1 MKSKTSH
8 QSDENLAL
16 KTQFP
21 FAQSIVVGFQNF
33 HDKTVI
39 RMNEIVTGITQAFQ
53 LIVTLNPE
61 VLHIAALSVYI
72 SLMATILAA
81 CISIPIGGLIHFR
94 EFRGKRTLKLIIQ
107 TLYSVPTVVVGLLL
121 YLLLSRSG
129 PLGFFGLLFTP
140 EGMIAGQTILI
151 IPITTGLVISALSGV
166 DRNISDTL
174 VSLGATEFQSI
185 TQIVK
190 EARLAILSA
199 VILAFGRAI
208 SEVGVAMMIG
218 GNIAGQT
225 RVLTTAIA
233 LQTGMGDFG
242 FSIALGIILLVIALV
257 IVVAMNLIT
266 TGLSPEHQK
275 ILGGPRS

>member
-1 MKSKTSH
+1 M
-8 QSDENLAL
+8 DA
-16 KTQFP
+16 
-21 FAQSIVVGFQNF
+21 I
-33 HDKTVI
+33 I
-39 RMNEIVTGITQAFQ
+39 TGITQAFN
-53 LIVTLNPE
+53 LIITLNPE

-72 SLMATILAA
+72 SLAATILAA
-81 CISIPIGGLIHFR
+81 CISIPLGGLIHFR
-94 EFRGKRTLKLIIQ
+94 EFRGKRTLKMIIQ
-107 TLYSVPTVVVGLLL
+107 TLYSVPTVVVGLLI

-129 PLGFFGLLFTP
+129 PLGFLGLLFTP
-140 EGMIAGQTILI
+140 EGMILGQMVLI

-185 TQIVK
+185 VQIVK

-218 GNIAGQT
+218 GNIADQT

-242 FSIALGIILLVIALV
+242 FSIALGIILLAIALV

-266 TGLSPEHQK
+266 SGLSAEHQQV
-275 ILGGPRS
+275 LGGPRS

>member
-1 MKSKTSH
+1 M
-8 QSDENLAL
+8 DA
-16 KTQFP
+16 
-21 FAQSIVVGFQNF
+21 
-33 HDKTVI
+33 
-39 RMNEIVTGITQAFQ
+39 IVTGITQAIN
-53 LIVTLNPE
+53 LILTLNPE
-61 VLHIAALSVYI
+61 VMHIAALSVYI
-72 SLMATILAA
+72 SLAATLLAA
-81 CISIPIGGLIHFR
+81 CISIPLGGLIHFR
-94 EFRGKRTLKLIIQ
+94 EFRGKRTLKMIIQ

-140 EGMIAGQTILI
+140 EGMILGQMILI
-151 IPITTGLVISALSGV
+151 IPITMGLVISALSGI
-166 DRNISDTL
+166 DPNISDTL

-185 TQIVK
+185 VQIVK
-190 EARLAILSA
+190 EARVAILSA

-242 FSIALGIILLVIALV
+242 FSIALGIILLAIALV
-257 IVVAMNLIT
+257 IVVALNLIT
-266 TGLSPEHQK
+266 TGLSSEQ
-275 ILGGPRS
+275 IIVQGGPRT

>member
-1 MKSKTSH
+1 M
-8 QSDENLAL
+8 D
-16 KTQFP
+16 
-21 FAQSIVVGFQNF
+21 
-33 HDKTVI
+33 
-39 RMNEIVTGITQAFQ
+39 EIVTGITQAID

-61 VLHIAALSVYI
+61 VLHIAALSIYV
-72 SLMATILAA
+72 SLAATILAA
-81 CISIPIGGLIHFR
+81 CISIPLGGLIHFR
-94 EFRGKRTLKLIIQ
+94 EFQGKQTLKLIIQ
-107 TLYSVPTVVVGLLL
+107 TLYSVPTVVVGLIL

-129 PLGFFGLLFTP
+129 PLGFLGLLFTP
-140 EGMIAGQTILI
+140 EGMILGQMVLI

-174 VSLGATEFQSI
+174 VSLGATEFQGI
-185 TQIVK
+185 FQIVK

-233 LQTGMGDFG
+233 LQTGMGAFG
-242 FSIALGIILLVIALV
+242 FSIALGIILLAIALV

-266 TGLSPEHQK
+266 SGLSYEHQK
-275 ILGGPRS
+275 VLGGPRS

>member
-1 MKSKTSH
+1 M
-8 QSDENLAL
+8 DE
-16 KTQFP
+16 
-21 FAQSIVVGFQNF
+21 I
-33 HDKTVI
+33 I
-39 RMNEIVTGITQAFQ
+39 TGITQAFN

-81 CISIPIGGLIHFR
+81 CISIPLGGLIHFR
-94 EFRGKRTLKLIIQ
+94 EFRGKRTLKMIIQ

-140 EGMIAGQTILI
+140 EGMILGQTVLI

-185 TQIVK
+185 AQIVK

-266 TGLSPEHQK
+266 SGLSYEHQK
-275 ILGGPRS
+275 VMGGPRS

>member
-1 MKSKTSH
+1 M
-8 QSDENLAL
+8 DE
-16 KTQFP
+16 
-21 FAQSIVVGFQNF
+21 I
-33 HDKTVI
+33 I
-39 RMNEIVTGITQAFQ
+39 TGIDQAFN

-72 SLMATILAA
+72 SLAATILAA
-81 CISIPIGGLIHFR
+81 CVSIPLGGLIHFR
-94 EFRGKRTLKLIIQ
+94 EFPGKRALRMIIQ

-140 EGMIAGQTILI
+140 EGMILGQMILI
-151 IPITTGLVISALSGV
+151 IPIITGLVISALSGV

-185 TQIVK
+185 LQIVK
-190 EARLAILSA
+190 EARLAILTA

-242 FSIALGIILLVIALV
+242 FSIALGIILLIIAL
-257 IVVAMNLIT
+257 IVVVALNLVT
-266 TGLSPEHQK
+266 SGLSFEHERA
-275 ILGGPRS
+275 LGGPRT

>member
-1 MKSKTSH
+1 M
-8 QSDENLAL
+8 D
-16 KTQFP
+16 
-21 FAQSIVVGFQNF
+21 
-33 HDKTVI
+33 
-39 RMNEIVTGITQAFQ
+39 EIVMGITQAID

-72 SLMATILAA
+72 SLAATLLAA
-81 CISIPIGGLIHFR
+81 CVSIPLGGLIHFR
-94 EFRGKRTLKLIIQ
+94 EFRGKSILKVIIQ

-129 PLGFFGLLFTP
+129 PLGLFGLLFTP
-140 EGMIAGQTILI
+140 EGMILGQMVLI

-174 VSLGATEFQSI
+174 VSLGATEFQCI
-185 TQIVK
+185 VQIVK

-242 FSIALGIILLVIALV
+242 FSIALGIILLSIALV
-257 IVVAMNLIT
+257 VVVSLNIIT
-266 TGLSPEHQK
+266 SGLSSEHQQV
-275 ILGGPRS
+275 LGGPRS

>member
-1 MKSKTSH
+1 M
-8 QSDENLAL
+8 DE
-16 KTQFP
+16 
-21 FAQSIVVGFQNF
+21 I
-33 HDKTVI
+33 I
-39 RMNEIVTGITQAFQ
+39 TGITQAFN

-72 SLMATILAA
+72 SLAATILAA
-81 CISIPIGGLIHFR
+81 CISIPLGGLIHFR
-94 EFRGKRTLKLIIQ
+94 EFRGKRTLKMIIQ
-107 TLYSVPTVVVGLLL
+107 TLYSVPTVVVGLLI

-140 EGMIAGQTILI
+140 EGMILGQMVLI

-185 TQIVK
+185 VQIVK

-242 FSIALGIILLVIALV
+242 FSIALGIILLAIALV

-266 TGLSPEHQK
+266 SGLSSEHQQVM
-275 ILGGPRS
+275 GGPRS

>member
-1 MKSKTSH
+1 M
-8 QSDENLAL
+8 DE
-16 KTQFP
+16 
-21 FAQSIVVGFQNF
+21 I
-33 HDKTVI
+33 I
-39 RMNEIVTGITQAFQ
+39 TGITQAFN

-61 VLHIAALSVYI
+61 VLQIAALSVYI
-72 SLMATILAA
+72 SLAATILAA
-81 CISIPIGGLIHFR
+81 CISIPLGGLIHFR
-94 EFRGKRTLKLIIQ
+94 EFRGKRTLKMIIQ
-107 TLYSVPTVVVGLLL
+107 TLYSVPTVVVGLLI

-129 PLGFFGLLFTP
+129 PLGFLGLLFTP
-140 EGMIAGQTILI
+140 EGMILGQMVLI

-185 TQIVK
+185 VQIVK

-242 FSIALGIILLVIALV
+242 FSIALGIILLAIALV

-266 TGLSPEHQK
+266 SGLSAEHQQV
-275 ILGGPRS
+275 LGEPRS